1 MASIASVKESMTQTG
16 AQIMRPLRYAG
27 NAIKGTVTGLLDGMA
42 NMGRKGFWAGV
53 GLGIFAGIATGAVL
67 GTVLMFAVGGLVLGA
82 GVGAAYGAV
91 TGGYRN
97 VSLEARRDKYANEMA
112 ERQAAR
118 ADREARAQPV
128 RIDHRENFARRQN
141 AANYNFERQLQQER
155 ENERDY
161 GTYWQD
167 RMNAQQ
173 SNSTGR
179 GF

>member
-16 AQIMRPLRYAG
+16 TQVMRPLRYAG
-27 NAIKGTVTGLLDGMA
+27 NVIKGTVTGLLDGMA
-42 NMGRKGFWAGV
+42 NTGRKGFWAGV
-53 GLGIFAGIATGAVL
+53 GLGIFAGIATGAVA
-67 GTVLMFAVGGLVLGA
+67 GTVLMFAAGGLVLGA
-82 GVGAAYGAV
+82 GAGAVYGAV

-97 VSLEARRDKYANEMA
+97 VALEARRDKYSHELA

-118 ADREARAQPV
+118 ADREARAHPV
-128 RIDHRENFARRQN
+128 HDDHRESFSRRKN
-141 AANYNFERQLQQER
+141 TANYNFERQLQQER
-155 ENERDY
+155 ENDRDY

-167 RMNAQQ
+167 RMDAQR